1 MAAIVYIL
9 CAATALICCILLLR
23 GYWQSG
29 VRLLLWSSFCFAMFT
44 LDNLLLF
51 VDRVVIPATDLSFWR
66 MPVALIGVIF
76 LLYGM
81 IWEAK

>member
-1 MAAIVYIL
+1 MAGIVYIL

-29 VRLLLWSSFCFAMFT
+29 VRLLLWSSLCFAMFT

-51 VDRVVIPATDLSFWR
+51 VDRIIIPATDLSFWR
-66 MPVALIGVIF
+66 IPAALIGVIF
-76 LLYGM
+76 LIYGL